1 MTHPLP
7 SSVFDAVV
15 ARAECASGLAG
26 DVLDKPAAGSGLLPR
41 IHKASLRIVQGAVG
55 TDMNRRELLKAGVQA
70 AAIASV
76 FRPGEPAAQTS
87 ATGSGAGDTIF
98 VNPATGADANSGAQT
113 APLKTLAEA
122 GRRVSQSAGTGSMT
136 VVLSKGIHAVGEPML
151 LRPQRRSFSAAN
163 RLTIRAEFL
172 PDDPGWTADGMP
184 TLIFTIPFTDPP
196 TWNGRPDAAGGA
208 VDGILIE
215 ASHVSILGL
224 KFLGLPVL
232 EGPRPGIE
240 RRLYGINRSRR
251 EFQDLEIGHCMFL
264 GDYVT
269 NPVHVAII
277 ANGNGIDIH
286 HTIFWKNKITAVYW
300 QNGST
305 GHAMRNCVITGCY
318 GSGIWTAGI
327 AADFRFENN
336 VVDDCRYAW
345 TYQGA
350 APAPQFLY
358 NPDGSMSDI
367 PSRGGAAADAAAEV
381 PPGPGAAGGRGA
393 SGAGRGGR
401 AGGRGPI
408 PPGELVR
415 YTIVNSHFGR
425 NLNLTGS
432 GTGATLGYVPID
444 SGFLEMVGSR
454 VTNQPVPI
462 EMDQRKRNYLH
473 PVAGSDA
480 ARVGA
485 GLFAKPIA

>member
-1 MTHPLP
+1 
-7 SSVFDAVV
+7 
-15 ARAECASGLAG
+15 
-26 DVLDKPAAGSGLLPR
+26 
-41 IHKASLRIVQGAVG
+41 
-55 TDMNRRELLKAGVQA
+55 MNRRDILKAGLSA

-76 FRPGEPAAQTS
+76 FRPEDASGQAP
-87 ATGSGAGDTIF
+87 ATGAAGAEQIF
-98 VNPATGADANSGAQT
+98 VNPATGADGNSGAK
-113 APLKTLAEA
+113 ASPVRSLAEA
-122 GRRVSQSAGTGSMT
+122 GRRVSQSAGTGPIT
-136 VVLSKGIHAVGEPML
+136 VVLTKGIHNVGESMV
-151 LRPQRRSFSAAN
+151 LRPKRAFSAAN

-184 TLIFTIPFTDPP
+184 TLIFTIPFADPP

-208 VDGILIE
+208 ADGILIE
-215 ASHVSILGL
+215 MSHVSILGL

-240 RRLYGINRSRR
+240 RRLYGINRSSR
-251 EFQDLEIGHCMFL
+251 EFEDLEIGHCMFL

-300 QNGST
+300 QGGST
-305 GHAMRNCVITGCY
+305 GHAMRHCVITGCY
-318 GSGIWTAGI
+318 GSGLWTAGI

-336 VVDDCRYAW
+336 VIDDCRYAW
-345 TYQGA
+345 TYQNA
-350 APAPQFLY
+350 APAPPFLY

-367 PSRGGAAADAAAEV
+367 PAPGGAAADAAAEV
-381 PPGPGAAGGRGA
+381 PGPAAAGARGTGAGAA
-393 SGAGRGGR
+393 GAGRGGR
-401 AGGRGPI
+401 GGGRGPI
-408 PPGELVR
+408 PPGELIR
-415 YTIVNSHFGR
+415 YRIVNSHFGR
-425 NLNLTGS
+425 NLNLAGS

-444 SGFLEMVGSR
+444 SGFLEMVGSL
-454 VTNQPVPI
+454 VTNQPVAI

-473 PVAGSDA
+473 PVAGTDA
-480 ARVGA
+480 AKVGA

>member
-1 MTHPLP
+1 
-7 SSVFDAVV
+7 
-15 ARAECASGLAG
+15 
-26 DVLDKPAAGSGLLPR
+26 
-41 IHKASLRIVQGAVG
+41 
-55 TDMNRRELLKAGVQA
+55 MNRRDLLKAGVNA

-76 FRPGEPAAQTS
+76 FRTAGTSAQTA
-87 ATGSGAGDTIF
+87 ATGSRAGDTIF
-98 VNPATGADANSGAQT
+98 VNPATGADGNSGDQA

-122 GRRVSQSAGTGSMT
+122 GRRVSQSTGTGPMT
-136 VVLSKGIHAVGEPML
+136 VVLAKGIHAVGESMRL
-151 LRPQRRSFSAAN
+151 KPQTRSFSAAN

-208 VDGILIE
+208 ADGILIE
-215 ASHVSILGL
+215 MSHVSILGL

-240 RRLYGINRSRR
+240 RRLYGINRSSR
-251 EFQDLEIGHCMFL
+251 EFEGLEIGHCMFL

-300 QNGST
+300 QAGST
-305 GHAMRNCVITGCY
+305 GHAMRNCVIAGCY

-381 PPGPGAAGGRGA
+381 PGPAAAGARGTGAGPAGGGRGG
-393 SGAGRGGR
+393 SR
-401 AGGRGPI
+401 GRGPI
-408 PPGELVR
+408 PPGELIR
-415 YTIVNSHFGR
+415 YRIVNSHFGR

-444 SGFLEMVGSR
+444 PGFLEMVGSR
-454 VTNQPVPI
+454 VTNQPVAI

-473 PVAGSDA
+473 PVAGTDA
-480 ARVGA
+480 AKVGA

>member
-1 MTHPLP
+1 M
-7 SSVFDAVV
+7 D
-15 ARAECASGLAG
+15 
-26 DVLDKPAAGSGLLPR
+26 
-41 IHKASLRIVQGAVG
+41 
-55 TDMNRRELLKAGVQA
+55 RRELLKAGVNA

-76 FRPGEPAAQTS
+76 FRSRGMSAQT
-87 ATGSGAGDTIF
+87 AAPGSSAGDTIV
-98 VNPATGADANSGAQT
+98 VNPETGADGNSGAKT
-113 APLKTLAEA
+113 SPLKTLAEA
-122 GRRVSQSAGTGSMT
+122 GRRVSESTGAGPMT
-136 VVLSKGIHAVGEPML
+136 VILSKGIHAVGESML
-151 LRPQRRSFSAAN
+151 LRPQNRSFSAVN

-208 VDGILIE
+208 ADGILI
-215 ASHVSILGL
+215 AMSHVSILGL

-240 RRLYGINRSRR
+240 RRLYGINRSSR
-251 EFQDLEIGHCMFL
+251 EFEDLEIGHCMFL

-277 ANGNGIDIH
+277 ANGNGMDIH

-300 QNGST
+300 QGGST
-305 GHAMRNCVITGCY
+305 GHVMRNCVITGCY

-350 APAPQFLY
+350 APAPPFLY

-367 PSRGGAAADAAAEV
+367 PSRGGAAADAAAEI
-381 PPGPGAAGGRGA
+381 PGRGA
-393 SGAGRGGR
+393 AAVGGTGAGRGGR
-401 AGGRGPI
+401 GGGRGPI

-415 YTIVNSHFGR
+415 YRIVNSHFGR
-425 NLNLTGS
+425 NLNLAGS

-444 SGFLEMVGSR
+444 AGFLEMVGSR

-462 EMDQRKRNYLH
+462 EMDQRKRGYLH

-485 GLFAKPIA
+485 GLFAQPIT